1 MADMDRQ
8 EAQEFYEEDE
18 DPRKIFEAFAQGEQ
32 GLTAAPHALTPASQ
46 VLRTENFFTFF
57 TVAERALQP
66 EDPARPE
73 YVQT

>member
-1 MADMDRQ
+1 MDRQ

-18 DPRKIFEAFAQGEQ
+18 DPRKIFEAFARGEQ
-32 GLTAAPHALTPASQ
+32 GLTGKPQMVTPASQ
-46 VLRTENFFTFF
+46 VLKTENFFAFF
-57 TVAERALQP
+57 TVTERPLQP

>member
-1 MADMDRQ
+1 MDRQ

-18 DPRKIFEAFAQGEQ
+18 DPRKIFEAFARGEQ
-32 GLTAAPHALTPASQ
+32 GVTGKPHVVTPAGQ

-57 TVAERALQP
+57 TVAERTLRP

>member
-1 MADMDRQ
+1 MDRR

-18 DPRKIFEAFAQGEQ
+18 DPRKIFEAFARGEQ
-32 GLTAAPHALTPASQ
+32 GLTAKPQAVAPAGQ
-46 VLRTENFFTFF
+46 VLKTENFLSFF
-57 TVAERALQP
+57 TVTKGVLQP